1 MPLRNPLL
9 DKYKNGGTALGVIV
23 NSADMI
29 EVCAKVGFDWVEI
42 DQMFTAFDWH
52 DVQYMIRT
60 AEAAGVTPVI
70 RIQSYPWLGYDH
82 RIPVDVSRAL
92 AIGAQF
98 VMVSHS
104 GKREIEECLSLAGD
118 WHRKA
123 LWLHPYK
130 SFDDW
135 DTVTEEMK
143 EGTFIIPQP
152 ETMGALADLDETLT
166 MPGVKMLFF
175 AMGDLSKLLSGTV
188 RPDWYNPRLWEH
200 IHRAVALARERGVMI
215 GAVTS
220 YAYDLNELAKRVRKM
235 HEAGIR
241 MIMLP
246 GVNFV
251 TQLVLG
257 NFVDGV
263 RRELRL
269 DA

>member
-1 MPLRNPLL
+1 MALRNPLL
-9 DKYKNGGTALGVIV
+9 DKYRTGGTALGVIV
-23 NSADMI
+23 NSPDMI
-29 EVCAKVGFDWVEI
+29 EVCAKVGFDCVEI
-42 DQMFTAFDWH
+42 DQMFTAFDWS
-52 DVQYMIRT
+52 DVQYMVRT
-60 AEAAGVTPVI
+60 AEAAGITPVL

-92 AIGAQF
+92 AIGLQF

-123 LWLHPYK
+123 LWLHPFK

-135 DTVTEEMK
+135 GTVTDEMK

-152 ETMGALADLDETLT
+152 ETLGALDDMEETLKL
-166 MPGVKMLFF
+166 PDVKMFFF
-175 AMGDLSKLLSGTV
+175 AMGDLSKTLSGSKH
-188 RPDWYNPRLWEH
+188 PDWYNARLWEY
-200 IHRAVALARERGVMI
+200 IRRAVAIGREHGVMI

-220 YAYDLNELAKRVRKM
+220 YAYDLKELANRIKVM
-235 HEAGIR
+235 HEAGVR
-241 MIMLP
+241 LIMLP

-257 NFVDGV
+257 NF
-263 RRELRL
+263 L
-269 DA
+269 DDVKGTLKV

>member
-1 MPLRNPLL
+1 MALRNPLL
-9 DKYKNGGTALGVIV
+9 DKYKSGKTALGVIV
-23 NSADMI
+23 NSPDMI

-42 DQMFTAFDWH
+42 DQMFTAFDWS

-104 GKREIEECLSLAGD
+104 GKREIEECLSLADD

-123 LWLHPYK
+123 LWLHPFK
-130 SFDDW
+130 NFDEW
-135 DTVTEEMK
+135 GTVTEEMK

-152 ETMGALADLDETLT
+152 ESAGALADLDETLAL
-166 MPGVKMLFF
+166 PGVKMLFF
-175 AMGDLSKLLSGTV
+175 AMGDLSKLLSGSKK
-188 RPDWYNPRLWEH
+188 PEWYHPKLWEYVRH
-200 IHRAVALARERGVMI
+200 AVALGKEHGVMI
-215 GAVTS
+215 GGVTS
-220 YAYDLNELAKRVRKM
+220 YAYDVQELANRIKKLHDEGVRL
-235 HEAGIR
+235 
-241 MIMLP
+241 IMLP

-257 NFVDGV
+257 NLIDGV
-263 RRELRL
+263 KRDLHL
-269 DA
+269 D